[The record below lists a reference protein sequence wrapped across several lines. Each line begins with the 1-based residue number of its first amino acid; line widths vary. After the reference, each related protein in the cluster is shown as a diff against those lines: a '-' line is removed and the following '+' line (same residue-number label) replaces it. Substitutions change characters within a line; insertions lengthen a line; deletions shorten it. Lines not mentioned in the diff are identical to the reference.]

1 MQTYMDRTI
10 TLVIGLVIA
19 GALIGFL
26 VIATFIQGGVDSF
39 ADCKDKGYPI
49 QESYPEVCRTPSG
62 KSFTNPD
69 QKV

>member
-1 MQTYMDRTI
+1 MERTI

-19 GALIGFL
+19 GSLIGFL
-26 VIATFIQGGVDSF
+26 VISAMMQGGPNDF
-39 ADCKDKGYPI
+39 ASCKDKGYPI

-62 KSFTNPD
+62 KTFTNPD